1 VEWAWGYHLTYQGA
15 AGKLLRLA
23 AEGGAMA
30 GWHLS
35 EQARQALRTARTL
48 ADERGNPA
56 PGSVELLLA
65 AILGQWDDQ
74 HAGGPAL
81 LRACGLTA
89 GDARQLTATLLP
101 ADRDPKAP
109 APAAQ
114 PYLIGS
120 LRFVVDQA
128 SRIAGE
134 ARAPYVGTEH
144 LVVAMLW
151 QDTADELR
159 RHGVS
164 YAQAAQQLATLRP
177 TEQVVAGQELDPL
190 EAVPTPAV
198 ARLHELARQQAEQH
212 PVDGRISTL
221 HYLLALAM
229 LPTAA
234 NKLLDELGVS
244 YQTVVERLT
253 QEGAH
258 LVEADGWRPQELPV
272 EGWEEF
278 RVTHQQQQVI
288 RGRFN
293 DVVKELWPQGVR
305 FAFGARDDDP
315 GWSLV
320 RIHPGESG
328 LDPQAVLDRLLGRA
342 S

>member
-1 VEWAWGYHLTYQGA
+1 MV
-15 AGKLLRLA
+15 
-23 AEGGAMA
+23 

-35 EQARQALRTARTL
+35 EQAREALRTARTL
-48 ADERGNPA
+48 AGDAGHPA
-56 PGSVELLLA
+56 PGSTDLLLA

-74 HAGGPAL
+74 QAGGAAL

-89 GDARQLTATLLP
+89 EQARQLTAKLLS
-101 ADRDPKAP
+101 ARRDPRAP
-109 APAAQ
+109 TPAAQ

-128 SRIAGE
+128 YRIAGE

-164 YAQAAQQLATLRP
+164 YAQAAQQLATLPPSER
-177 TEQVVAGQELDPL
+177 VAAGQEIDPL

-198 ARLHELARQQAEQH
+198 ARLAELARQQAEQH
-212 PVDGRISTL
+212 PGDGRISTL

-229 LPTAA
+229 FPTAA
-234 NKLLDELGVS
+234 NKLLGELGVG
-244 YQTVVERLT
+244 YDTVVERLT
-253 QEGAH
+253 EEGAR

-278 RVTHQQQQVI
+278 RVTDQQHEVI

-293 DVVKELWPQGVR
+293 DVAKELWRQGVR
-305 FAFGARDDDP
+305 FAFGTRDDDP

-328 LDPQAVLDRLLGRA
+328 LDPRAVLDRLLGRA

>member
-1 VEWAWGYHLTYQGA
+1 
-15 AGKLLRLA
+15 
-23 AEGGAMA
+23 MA

-48 ADERGNPA
+48 AGDRGDPA
-56 PGSVELLLA
+56 PGWAGLLLA

-89 GDARQLTATLLP
+89 EQARQLTATLLSA
-101 ADRDPKAP
+101 ADPPEA
-109 APAAQ
+109 ATPAAQ

-128 SRIAGE
+128 YRIAAQ
-134 ARAPYVGTEH
+134 ARAPYIGTEH

-151 QDTADELR
+151 EDAADELR
-159 RHGVS
+159 RHGIS
-164 YAQAAQQLATLRP
+164 YAQAAEQLATLPP
-177 TEQVVAGQELDPL
+177 TEQVVAGEEIDPL

-212 PVDGRISTL
+212 PIEGDGRISTL
-221 HYLLALAM
+221 HYLLALTM

-234 NKLLDELGVS
+234 NKLLGELDVS
-244 YQTVVERLT
+244 YQTVAERLAE
-253 QEGAH
+253 QGAR
-258 LVEADGWRPQELPV
+258 LVEADDWRPQELPV

-278 RVTHQQQQVI
+278 RVTDQQQQVI

-293 DVVKELWPQGVR
+293 DVVKQLWPQGVR
-305 FAFGARDDDP
+305 FMFGSSDDDP
-315 GWSLV
+315 EWSLV

-328 LDPQAVLDRLLGRA
+328 LDPRAVLDRLLGRA

>member
-1 VEWAWGYHLTYQGA
+1 MVDWY
-15 AGKLLRLA
+15 
-23 AEGGAMA
+23 
-30 GWHLS
+30 LS
-35 EQARQALRTARTL
+35 EHAREALRTARTL
-48 ADERGNPA
+48 AGERGNPA
-56 PGSVELLLA
+56 PGSVDLLLA

-89 GDARQLTATLLP
+89 EQARLLTAKLLS
-101 ADRDPKAP
+101 AYHDPKAP

-114 PYLIGS
+114 PYLIGT

-128 SRIAGE
+128 YRIAGE
-134 ARAPYVGTEH
+134 ARAPYLGTEH

-164 YAQAAQQLATLRP
+164 YAQAAQQLATLPP
-177 TEQVVAGQELDPL
+177 TEQVVAGQEIDPL

-212 PVDGRISTL
+212 PGDGRISTL

-234 NKLLDELGVS
+234 NKMLGELGVS

-272 EGWEEF
+272 EG
-278 RVTHQQQQVI
+278 
-288 RGRFN
+288 
-293 DVVKELWPQGVR
+293 
-305 FAFGARDDDP
+305 
-315 GWSLV
+315 
-320 RIHPGESG
+320 
-328 LDPQAVLDRLLGRA
+328 
-342 S
+342 

>member
-1 VEWAWGYHLTYQGA
+1 MV
-15 AGKLLRLA
+15 
-23 AEGGAMA
+23 

-48 ADERGNPA
+48 AGGAGSPA
-56 PGSVELLLA
+56 PGSVEPLLA
-65 AILGQWDDQ
+65 AILGQWDDRQ
-74 HAGGPAL
+74 AGGPAL

-89 GDARQLTATLLP
+89 EQASQLTATLLP
-101 ADRDPKAP
+101 AGDQPGTATS
-109 APAAQ
+109 AAE
-114 PYLIGS
+114 PFLIGS

-128 SRIAGE
+128 YRIAAE

-159 RHGVS
+159 RRGVS
-164 YAQAAQQLATLRP
+164 YAQAAERLATLPP

-212 PVDGRISTL
+212 PGDGRISTL
-221 HYLLALAM
+221 HHLLALAM
-229 LPTAA
+229 FPTAA
-234 NKLLDELGVS
+234 GKLLGELGVS
-244 YQTVVERLT
+244 YQTVAERLAE
-253 QEGAH
+253 EGAR

-278 RVTHQQQQVI
+278 RVTDQQHEVI

-293 DVVKELWPQGVR
+293 DVVKELWPRGVR
-305 FAFGARDDDP
+305 FAFGAREDDP

-320 RIHPGESG
+320 RIHAGGSG
-328 LDPQAVLDRLLGRA
+328 LAPQAVLDRLLGRA